1 VNRKKL
7 EKTKRYLY
15 IAGSILLATVLAFT
29 IFYFIARPS
38 GRLDVVFSR
47 DVDYHIQTTDIDP
60 SSSYIFFGTAEGK
73 LAILNQSGVEIATLD
88 VGLPVLQLYLFPTR
102 QQVLVRT
109 SSFSVC
115 YTYDGKLVWK
125 HEIDE
130 YYPEKIQELPKDKL
144 GLYLR
149 SKRGEKPIMAIL
161 DAKTGKEIKNL
172 KLDIDKFDFNPV
184 FMPDGNS
191 FIFEVQTAMIAQVL
205 LQPQMPMV
213 WKANLD
219 TRSGQFSSLEIKV
232 TNSNLVI
239 CYFTKDANISQD
251 NLAVHD
257 LFVFDADRLPKKSTQ
272 TQDLPLF
279 WQAQVNGAI
288 EDVQIDGKT
297 DTILVRAGTV
307 YLYDRNGDSLA
318 KEPEGSKYFYSL
330 IGDKRYVSAFFL
342 ENSSPEN
349 ASVQFVARGIGRE
362 GVLWRY
368 TDTRQYLL
376 PAITPSCDA
385 MVIAALNQKR
395 ITYLRLSQ

>member
-1 VNRKKL
+1 MNRKKL

-15 IAGSILLATVLAFT
+15 IAGSILLAIVLAFT

-38 GRLDVVFSR
+38 GRLDVVFSK

-60 SSSYIFFGTAEGK
+60 SGSYIFFGTAEGK

-257 LFVFDADRLPKKSTQ
+257 LFVFDVDRLPKKSTQ

-368 TDTRQYLL
+368 TDARQYLL